1 MKNIITITALLAAG
15 TTLASATEFVWTSD
29 SGAFS
34 GFKDSSGNLVAI
46 TGDFSLEMTF
56 QLQSY
61 NADCKIQL
69 SPVAGE
75 DKQGAFQLGF
85 SGALGQVKYYY
96 SADNSPTNVQTGGH
110 FSAAR
115 VVNNAATLKFNFSE
129 YNSSANTY
137 KMSISYPTGWNAST
151 DIFTDVS
158 FGSKEV
164 LWTSLVLG
172 GTNAQP
178 TVSSLKLTTDS
189 YRVVPE
195 PSAFGLL
202 AGLGALALVGA
213 RRRRR

>member
-29 SGAFS
+29 SGTFS
-34 GFKDSSGNLVAI
+34 GFKDSSGKLVAI
-46 TGDFSLEMTF
+46 NGDFSLEMTF
-56 QLQSY
+56 QLQHY
-61 NADCKIQL
+61 HEDCKIQL

-85 SGALGQVKYYY
+85 SGSRGQVKYY

-110 FSAAR
+110 FSKQR
-115 VVNNAATLKFNFSE
+115 VVNNVATLKFNFSE

-137 KMSISYPTGWNAST
+137 KMSISYPTTWNAST
-151 DIFTDVS
+151 DTFTGVS

-178 TVSSLKLTTDS
+178 TVSSLKLTTGS

>member
-29 SGAFS
+29 SGTFS
-34 GFKDSSGNLVAI
+34 GFKDSSGKLVAI
-46 TGDFSLEMTF
+46 NGDFSLEMTF
-56 QLQSY
+56 QLQYY
-61 NADCKIQL
+61 NEDCKIQL

-85 SGALGQVKYYY
+85 SRARGQVKYY

-110 FSAAR
+110 FSKQR
-115 VVNNAATLKFNFSE
+115 VVDSAATLKFNFSE
-129 YNSSANTY
+129 YNSSENTY
-137 KMSISYPTGWNAST
+137 KMSISYPSGWSAST
-151 DIFTDVS
+151 DTFSNVS

-172 GTNAQP
+172 GTSAKP
-178 TVSSLKLTTDS
+178 SVSSLKLTTEN

>member
-15 TTLASATEFVWTSD
+15 TTLASATEFVWTPNL
-29 SGAFS
+29 GTFS
-34 GFKDSSGNLVAI
+34 GFKDSSGKLVAI
-46 TGDFSLEMTF
+46 NGDFSLEMTF
-56 QLQSY
+56 RLQQY
-61 NADCKIQL
+61 HEDCKIQL

-85 SGALGQVKYYY
+85 SGQRGQVKYY
-96 SADNSPTNVQTGGH
+96 SADNSPSDVQTGGH
-110 FSAAR
+110 FSGQR

-137 KMSISYPTGWNAST
+137 KMSISYPDTWNAIT
-151 DIFTDVS
+151 DTFTGVS